1 MPVQENEMGDYL
13 QPPPGHGGA
22 EYDRLRRRFERYRQL
37 HASRQQQYDSFSSG
51 VYNQQ
56 AHETQL
62 LHRRWQD
69 SKKPT
74 AKSASSAKMSSRAGD
89 GIPSAVPT
97 TAPCITSVC
106 NTSSIKFYAVS
117 VSSIVVDNLLS

>member
-1 MPVQENEMGDYL
+1 MGDFL
-13 QPPPGHGGA
+13 PPLPGHAAAASSTAAAAAA
-22 EYDRLRRRFERYRQL
+22 EHERLRRRFDRYRQL
-37 HASRQQQYDSFSSG
+37 HASRQQQYDSFASG

-74 AKSASSAKMSSRAGD
+74 TTASSAAAKCAGSSARMPGAAARAGD
-89 GIPSAVPT
+89 ALTGSAGPT
-97 TAPCITSVC
+97 TAGNAATVC
-106 NTSSIKFYAVS
+106 RPTV
-117 VSSIVVDNLLS
+117 

>member
-1 MPVQENEMGDYL
+1 MGDFM
-13 QPPPGHGGA
+13 QPAPPGHRA
-22 EYDRLRRRFERYRQL
+22 EYDRLQRRFERYRQL
-37 HASRQQQYDSFSSG
+37 HASRQQQYDSFASG

-74 AKSASSAKMSSRAGD
+74 AKSTASGKMSSRAVGD
-89 GIPSAVPT
+89 GMLAAVPSTPAAVT
-97 TAPCITSVC
+97 TVCQPTSC
-106 NTSSIKFYAVS
+106 LA
-117 VSSIVVDNLLS
+117 